1 MLIIL
6 EPSDEGNYTGH
17 YVTTQRDEYQRWLGG
32 LLGKFRY
39 QEWDTY
45 PDAYDECVRVNS

>member
-1 MLIIL
+1 VLIIL

-17 YVTTQRDEYQRWLGG
+17 YLTTQRVEYQRWLHG
-32 LLGKFRY
+32 LLGKFRF

-45 PDAYDECVRVNS
+45 PEAYDACERANG